1 MLHECSPRA
10 TAWCAEGEPNTAQQ
24 KQQDADMIVLSMIFP
39 GSIDSRTLGKRVAER
54 LLVFLLVFGLVP
66 KLAEREG
73 MTDASFF

>member
-1 MLHECSPRA
+1 
-10 TAWCAEGEPNTAQQ
+10 
-24 KQQDADMIVLSMIFP
+24 MIFP

>member
-1 MLHECSPRA
+1 VRRESRTPHSRNSRTLA
-10 TAWCAEGEPNTAQQ
+10 
-24 KQQDADMIVLSMIFP
+24 MIVLSMIFP